1 MYSFR
6 ASPRP
11 LHPPCPVCV
20 LEEIQ
25 FREGEWNHGQ
35 HPVFLQGSQPPLLL
49 PSESPSEASVTPR
62 GLWQLLPT
70 VQDPRAGSHPSKA
83 QASAAS
89 PQLAGLCGQD
99 PGPRPIEQRGASTV
113 SVVGLSVTWGFVSVL
128 EQTHLLT
135 PRTPLTRFPWD
146 CFWLPGGQFPSSS
159 LEQGVSDFGGGDGQ
173 HFKAL
178 WREGGCV
185 GCINRGETP
194 ACGQCGAR
202 LLWCLHPG
210 CVLSG

>member
-1 MYSFR
+1 M
-6 ASPRP
+6 
-11 LHPPCPVCV
+11 

-159 LEQGVSDFGGGDGQ
+159 LEQGVSDFGGGAMGSI
-173 HFKAL
+173 L
-178 WREGGCV
+178 RLCGG
-185 GCINRGETP
+185 RG
-194 ACGQCGAR
+194 A
-202 LLWCLHPG
+202 
-210 CVLSG
+210 V